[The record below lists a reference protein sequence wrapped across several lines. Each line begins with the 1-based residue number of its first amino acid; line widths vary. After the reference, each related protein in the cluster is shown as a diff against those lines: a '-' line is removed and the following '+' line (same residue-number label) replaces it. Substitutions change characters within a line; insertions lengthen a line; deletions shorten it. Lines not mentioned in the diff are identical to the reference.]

1 MPYTLLRSR
10 QWGQGLRRRSIY
22 TVSPLVYMARVD
34 ESTHPMNLSPH
45 DFQGVEY
52 ICLRCLRTTGQAFMK
67 WFLFPYF
74 VIIILHLP

>member
-34 ESTHPMNLSPH
+34 SSTHSMKRSPQL
-45 DFQGVEY
+45 FQGALY
-52 ICLRCLRTTGQAFMK
+52 MCAR
-67 WFLFPYF
+67 
-74 VIIILHLP
+74 